1 MKHYTNIRAFI
12 LFNLNIWQ
20 AKIVRQESLNIEAV
34 FERKIK
40 QAEVQK
46 RM

>member
-1 MKHYTNIRAFI
+1 MHI
-12 LFNLNIWQ
+12 Q

-34 FERKIK
+34 FERKTK

>member
-1 MKHYTNIRAFI
+1 MKDYFKARIFI
-12 LFNLNIWQ
+12 LTSISQ